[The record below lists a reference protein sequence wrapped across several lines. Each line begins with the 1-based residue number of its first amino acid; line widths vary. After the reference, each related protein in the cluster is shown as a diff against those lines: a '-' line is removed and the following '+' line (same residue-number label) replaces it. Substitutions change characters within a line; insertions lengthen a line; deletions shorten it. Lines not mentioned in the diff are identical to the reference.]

1 MWLSH
6 NQTTDFGVSWWR
18 VWDSWS
24 GAGTTA
30 LTLHDSL
37 WPYQAFHW
45 YFIYQRP
52 NRTAKYLLYCE
63 SPLWESPQLGDG
75 VSTLGATCRWV
86 EYCHSWGGEAQ
97 MSSVWET
104 VNTGIMRNIYL
115 KCQGLQLGSTLFN
128 FKLPK
133 LCFLVHILCSGSL
146 YRNSWKAVQLQQ
158 LRLPG
163 FLQGLQ
169 GNSEKCHLDSTA
181 HASGKKQVSSAF
193 HFSHALPS
201 FQGTSW
207 CCLNFPCDSSMLV
220 RHFPELVLVF
230 WQVSSLLNIWI

>member
-1 MWLSH
+1 
-6 NQTTDFGVSWWR
+6 
-18 VWDSWS
+18 
-24 GAGTTA
+24 
-30 LTLHDSL
+30 
-37 WPYQAFHW
+37 
-45 YFIYQRP
+45 
-52 NRTAKYLLYCE
+52 
-63 SPLWESPQLGDG
+63 
-75 VSTLGATCRWV
+75 
-86 EYCHSWGGEAQ
+86 

-104 VNTGIMRNIYL
+104 VSTGIMRNIYL

-133 LCFLVHILCSGSL
+133 LCFLVHVLCSGSL
-146 YRNSWKAVQLQQ
+146 YRKSWKAVQLQQ
-158 LRLPG
+158 LRLPS

-169 GNSEKCHLDSTA
+169 GNSEKCHLDFTA

-193 HFSHALPS
+193 PFSHALPS

-207 CCLNFPCDSSMLV
+207 CCLSFPCDSSMLV